1 MLVSIGS
8 KNKTKIEAVK
18 EALDIINLEAQV
30 IDVEVSSGVS
40 NQPFCKETLIG
51 ARNRALNSIKITNAD
66 IGIGIEGGLCIENY
80 KMLAYAVVYVID
92 KYGNE
97 NFSKSASFVLPKNV
111 IRHIIQGMEL
121 GHAIDIEYSRH
132 DSKHNEG
139 AVGILTKY
147 IDRKKLY
154 VEPVILALYP
164 FYNKEINFE

>member
-8 KNKTKIEAVK
+8 KNKTKVEAVK
-18 EALDIINLEAQV
+18 EALNIVRIDAKV
-30 IDVEVSSGVS
+30 IDVEVESGVP
-40 NQPFCKETLIG
+40 NQPLCKETLIG
-51 ARNRALNSIKITNAD
+51 ARNRAIKSLKITNSD
-66 IGIGIEGGLCIENY
+66 IGIGIEGGICIEEY
-80 KMLAYAVVYVID
+80 KMLAFAVVYVVD

-111 IRHIIQGMEL
+111 VKRISNGIEL
-121 GHAIDIEYSRH
+121 GYAVDMEYSRH
-132 DSKHNEG
+132 DSKHSEG